1 MKPVRRVV
9 MVLWD
14 GFGSCFLRHLP
25 KLPNLKRLADR
36 SVRFP
41 QCRTVYPTVTN
52 VAWTAMMTGAY
63 PEKNPQFGLL
73 LGPGRR
79 RGVRPAPPLQPG
91 EHRGSAGAGREDER
105 IRRHVHFC

>member
-1 MKPVRRVV
+1 MKPVRRAV

-25 KLPNLKRLADR
+25 KLPNLERLADR

-52 VAWTAMMTGAY
+52 VA
-63 PEKNPQFGLL
+63 
-73 LGPGRR
+73 
-79 RGVRPAPPLQPG
+79 
-91 EHRGSAGAGREDER
+91 
-105 IRRHVHFC
+105 